1 MSLETLSSIGLK
13 LLIVSALGKAA
24 HESGSHLVSIGLNL
38 LLVFLLVLINGFF
51 VAAEFAIV
59 KVRDTQLNPLIN
71 KGHRRARIARRVIGN
86 LDASLSACQL
96 GITLASLAL
105 GWVGEPV
112 FSALLAPLM
121 DWLQIKTSTLRESI
135 AVVVGFC
142 AITFLHITAGEQA
155 PKWLA
160 IQKPLPTALWVV
172 QPLEW
177 FHRASYPFIW
187 LLNHASLWILR
198 QLGIHPASEAEQA
211 HSEEELRLLFAA
223 SHEDAGGTVLG
234 RDIVLNA
241 LSLRHRIARDV
252 MRPRLEIVGLDTE
265 ASVTEC
271 LDVAEK
277 TRYSRFPLCEGGDL
291 DKTAG
296 VIHSKDLFAMRLRA
310 KRGADLV
317 SVARKL
323 IYVPETAK
331 LEQLLQ
337 LFLER
342 KLHMAIVVDE
352 YGGTVGMVTL
362 ENILEELVGQ
372 IQDEFDQE
380 KPLLQKIDDNTW
392 ELDGALPLHGLAELV
407 GEDLAEEG
415 ITTTSGY
422 VTHRLG
428 GFPNLGDVLKL
439 ANYDLRVEARDGS
452 RVSNLRLTRRKEA
465 EDGTAVVT

>member
-1 MSLETLSSIGLK
+1 MNFDTLVSIGLK
-13 LLIVSALGKAA
+13 LMAVG
-24 HESGSHLVSIGLNL
+24 V
-38 LLVFLLVLINGFF
+38 LVLINGFF

-59 KVRDTQLNPLIN
+59 KIRDTQLNPLIA
-71 KGHRRARIARRVIGN
+71 KGNRRAKVARRVIGN

-112 FSALLAPLM
+112 FTALLAPVL
-121 DWLQIKTSTLRESI
+121 DWLHIEAETVRESI

-142 AITFLHITAGEQA
+142 VITFLHITAGEQA

-160 IQKPLPTALWVV
+160 IQKPLPTSLWVV

-187 LLNHASLWILR
+187 LLNYSSLWMLR
-198 QLGIHPASEAEQA
+198 RLGIQPMSEAEQA

-223 SHEDAGGTVLG
+223 SHEHAGGTALG

-241 LSLRHRIARDV
+241 ISLRQRIARDV

-265 ASVTEC
+265 ATITEC
-271 LDVAEK
+271 LEVAEK
-277 TRYSRFPLCEGGDL
+277 SRYSRFPLCEGGDL

-296 VIHSKDLFAMRLRA
+296 VVHFKDLFAMRLKV
-310 KRGADLV
+310 KRGADLIP
-317 SVARKL
+317 VARKL
-323 IYVPETAK
+323 IYVPETAR
-331 LEQLLQ
+331 LEGMLK

-342 KLHMAIVVDE
+342 QLHMAIVVDE

-380 KPLLQKIDDNTW
+380 KPLLQKIADNTW
-392 ELDGALPLHGLAELV
+392 ELDGALPLHELSELV
-407 GEDLAEEG
+407 GEDLTEEG
-415 ITTTSGY
+415 VTTTSGF

-428 GFPNLGDVLKL
+428 RFPTEGVVLKL
-439 ANYDLRVEARDGS
+439 ANHDLRVEATDGS
-452 RVSNLRLTRRKEA
+452 RVSRLRLTRRNET
-465 EDGTAVVT
+465 EDTTQITN